1 MLGKFD
7 RELFKKLMKERKI
20 KQSDIARILTDDY
33 GINTSLDTVKSWTR
47 KNNPNTPDDERIKVI
62 SRVLNVPPYEL
73 DTGMGGYKEQIALD
87 LLKTPTAK
95 LKEAIRQYAPVST
108 EDTVEIPFYEEAVA
122 GAGSEAFYPEY
133 LHESEKISISK
144 RFLNGVNPKYLMF
157 FQIVGDS
164 MEPTIHINDW
174 VLIELV
180 ADRDFYPVTGIYLI
194 DMDGSVQLKR
204 LEFRGE
210 KGIDIISDNQ
220 AYGTKN
226 TVRDDIQIKI
236 IGKLFM
242 HLRHY
247 GPLALV
253 EKEEE

>member
-1 MLGKFD
+1 MYFSGDNIKKARKKAGLTQVELAKKTGISRSSIAQYEANIHIPPVENVVLMAEALD
-7 RELFKKLMKERKI
+7 CDVSELFPD
-20 KQSDIARILTDDY
+20 SAR
-33 GINTSLDTVKSWTR
+33 R
-47 KNNPNTPDDERIKVI
+47 Q
-62 SRVLNVPPYEL
+62 
-73 DTGMGGYKEQIALD
+73 EQIALD

-95 LKEAIRQYAPVST
+95 LKEVIRQYAPVST

-133 LHESEKISISK
+133 LHENDKISISK

-253 EKEEE
+253 EKEE